1 VAETLE
7 ALFSPFELGG
17 LTLRNRIVSPPHGT
31 HFASAGMVTKKQI
44 AYYEA
49 RARGGVAMI
58 VAGNFSAWPRATSSG
73 LANWAA
79 DPRALQGHKDLASAV
94 HEHGAVVSAQLHFN
108 GRVGTVP
115 LTREPMLAASPIAD
129 PRARIVPKEL
139 EPDEIASMV
148 ASFGVSAEQMQLAGF
163 DGIEILAA
171 QSYGLSQFLSPQ
183 SNRRADSYGGD
194 IRRRAR
200 VLLEILAE
208 IRGRVGS
215 GLIVGVRINGHDGIE
230 GGLEVDEAC
239 EVARLLA
246 ASGQADYLSI
256 SGGGS
261 ENYPLWIAG
270 MGNDEGLFVPQA
282 ERIRAAVDLPLLVV
296 TRIKTPAYA
305 EQVLRSGVADL
316 VGMNRAL
323 IADPQLPAKARSGRL
338 DDIRPCIGC
347 NQGCLGRIATGAM
360 GCTVNPEV
368 GNEHTAAGPG
378 DGSVAAGTSGPVLV
392 VGAGPA
398 GLQAAVTLATAGSPV
413 TLVEENEVLGGQI
426 RLAARTRSRAD
437 LALIVDYLERQARS
451 LGVQVRAGRR
461 LDAGDVADGQYE
473 LIVLA
478 TGSVPGRGGY
488 SSHRPSVPSI
498 PGAGQPHVLTAF
510 DVLTGWTV
518 GERVVVLDNDPHG
531 QAVNVAEYLADQ
543 GKTVTLVCWS
553 PNVGVP
559 YGPGNQIPV
568 YRRLFQA
575 GVRVLEHTW
584 ADCIGA
590 DRVECSNT
598 YSGAAVE
605 VGPVDTVVIAAGNV
619 VRDGLYRELLSRR
632 PGTPLIRVGDCLAPR
647 MLDDA
652 IWDGY
657 HVLDALMASS
667 MTSSRSSRR

>member
-1 VAETLE
+1 MMAGTLDT
-7 ALFSPFELGG
+7 LFSPFALGR

-79 DPRALQGHKDLASAV
+79 DPRAFQGHKDLASAV
-94 HEHGAVVSAQLHFN
+94 HEHGAVLSAQLHFN
-108 GRVGTVP
+108 GRVGGVP

-139 EPDEIASMV
+139 EPAEIASMV
-148 ASFGVSAEQMQLAGF
+148 ASFGISAEQMKLAGF
-163 DGIEILAA
+163 DGVEILAA

-183 SNRRADSYGGD
+183 SNRRTDSYGGD
-194 IRRRAR
+194 IRGRAR
-200 VLLEILAE
+200 VLLDVLAE
-208 IRGRVGS
+208 IRGRVGDS
-215 GLIVGVRINGHDGIE
+215 LLVGVRINGHDGID
-230 GGLEVDEAC
+230 GGLEVEEAC
-239 EVARLLA
+239 EVARILA
-246 ASGQADYLSI
+246 ASGHADYLSI

-282 ERIRAAVDLPLLVV
+282 RQIRAAVDLPLLVV
-296 TRIKTPAYA
+296 TRIRTAAYA
-305 EQVLRSGVADL
+305 EQVLRSGTADL

-323 IADPQLPAKARSGRL
+323 IADPELPAKARSGLL

-368 GNEHTAAGPG
+368 GNEQNVAGGGGQP
-378 DGSVAAGTSGPVLV
+378 DGPVLV
-392 VGAGPA
+392 VGGGPA
-398 GLQAAVTLATAGSPV
+398 GLQAAVTLANAGSQV
-413 TLVEENEVLGGQI
+413 TLVEEKEILGGQI

-451 LGVQVRAGRR
+451 LGVQFEAGHH
-461 LDAGDVADGQYE
+461 LEASEVTDGQYA

-478 TGSVPGRGGY
+478 TGSVPGRDGY
-488 SSHRPSVPSI
+488 SSHRPSVRSI
-498 PGAGQPHVLTAF
+498 PGADQPHVLTAF
-510 DVLTGWTV
+510 DVLTGAAPV
-518 GERVVVLDNDPHG
+518 GERAVVLDNDPHG

-543 GKTVTLVCWS
+543 GKAVTLVCWS
-553 PNVGVP
+553 PNVGLP

-584 ADCIGA
+584 ADSIGT
-590 DRVECSNT
+590 DRVDCANT
-598 YSGAAVE
+598 YSGEPVE
-605 VGPVDTVVIAAGNV
+605 VGRADTVVIVAGNV
-619 VRDGLYRELLSRR
+619 VRDGLYHDLLSSC
-632 PGTPLIRVGDCLAPR
+632 PGTPLVRVGDCLAPR
-647 MLDDA
+647 LLDDA

-657 HVLDALMASS
+657 HVLDAVMASS